1 MARRA
6 AEGQLDLLAR
16 QEDPMGNSNEA
27 YQATLRLRAIRN
39 FRQEPVTDEHLA
51 ALLEAARWTGSSK
64 NTQPWQ
70 FVAVQ
75 DADQRAAVAASGRF
89 AGPLQSAPL
98 VVVIVRTPD
107 GGDFDMGRAAQNV
120 MLAAAGL
127 GIASCPVTLHDEDR
141 ARAALGVPADH
152 GCRWA
157 IALGYPDTEAADEP
171 RPYGGR
177 KPISEIVR
185 YERF

>member
-1 MARRA
+1 MEAS
-6 AEGQLDLLAR
+6 D
-16 QEDPMGNSNEA
+16 EA
-27 YQATLRLRAIRN
+27 YRATLRLRAVRTYRPEQI
-39 FRQEPVTDEHLA
+39 TDEHLA
-51 ALLEAARWTGSSK
+51 AILEAARWTGSSK

-75 DADQRAAVAASGRF
+75 DPEQRASVAAAGRF
-89 AGPLQSAPL
+89 AGPLESAPTVL
-98 VVVIVRTPD
+98 VMVSTPD

-120 MLAAAGL
+120 MLAASGL

-157 IALGYPDTEAADEP
+157 IALGYPDPDAAGDSS
-171 RPYGGR
+171 PYGGR
-177 KPISEIVR
+177 KPIADLVR
-185 YERF
+185 YERI